1 MTYFVPRCDRCGGG
15 AASRGRPAPVQPSPS
30 PPLSTSVPT
39 AVVDQRMSYDITPSG
54 QHGGGGG
61 VCYELLMA
69 TVTYQGGHVL
79 SSLSSRY

>member
-1 MTYFVPRCDRCGGG
+1 
-15 AASRGRPAPVQPSPS
+15 
-30 PPLSTSVPT
+30 
-39 AVVDQRMSYDITPSG
+39 MSDDIITPG

-79 SSLSSRY
+79 SSLSSRYRSTHVDQVEEKLWL

>member
-1 MTYFVPRCDRCGGG
+1 
-15 AASRGRPAPVQPSPS
+15 
-30 PPLSTSVPT
+30 
-39 AVVDQRMSYDITPSG
+39 MSDDIITPG

-79 SSLSSRY
+79 SSLSSRYKYNSPKQLSTDLDPSELGGQT